1 MADAGYIVLFLLLV
15 FSGVIWLLKS
25 STQTLTLYFKL
36 RTTSALIQKELTL
49 LKMQTNKQGDAVG
62 IHFRPSSTVFLDDK

>member
-25 STQTLTLYFKL
+25 STQTLTLYFNL
-36 RTTSALIQKELTL
+36 RTTSALIQRELTL
-49 LKMQTNKQGDAVG
+49 LKMQTNKQGDAGG